1 MTVSIIVQLWLT
13 ERLTTY
19 VPFLLLLYSIDPKA
33 VILYYFFTLRILIH
47 TEVKCHS

>member
-33 VILYYFFTLRILIH
+33 VILYYFLHYAYSSTLL
-47 TEVKCHS
+47 S